1 MNNKFLNFLGLCK
14 KAGKLTLGTDT
25 TIDSIKKNKSII
37 IFVTKD
43 FSTTSL
49 KKVENVNLKNKV
61 EVLKLNCSMTDIQFA
76 LGKKCG
82 VISINDSSFANKLKK
97 LLTFKE
103 DF

>member
-1 MNNKFLNFLGLCK
+1 MNDKFLNFLGLCK
-14 KAGKLTLGTDT
+14 KAGKLTLGSDMV
-25 TIDSIKKNKSII
+25 IDSIKKNKSII

-43 FSTTSL
+43 FSTTSF
-49 KKVENVNLKNKV
+49 KKVENINLKHKV
-61 EVLKLNCSMTDIQFA
+61 DILKINYTMSDIQFA

-82 VISINDSSFANKLKK
+82 IISINDSGFANKFKK